1 MKAGTLIVYALV
13 ALSFLSQI
21 LQNVMLKNPGITPV
35 FSVEYLE
42 NVYIKPWI
50 RMAPY
55 LIGVLLG
62 IKYYNFTDQKQGSLI
77 ERH

>member
-21 LQNVMLKNPGITPV
+21 LQNVMLKSPGITPV

>member
-1 MKAGTLIVYALV
+1 
-13 ALSFLSQI
+13 
-21 LQNVMLKNPGITPV
+21 MLNNPGIAPM

>member
-13 ALSFLSQI
+13 VLSFLSQI
-21 LQNVMLKNPGITPV
+21 LQNMMLKNPGIAPV

>member
-1 MKAGTLIVYALV
+1 
-13 ALSFLSQI
+13 
-21 LQNVMLKNPGITPV
+21 MLNNPGISPV